1 MQLADRGGLPV
12 RRHRFQVISSSEVI
26 PKKTIVSCE
35 TVAGYVG
42 VDLTRSICSDEVIWS
57 VSKMQKQI
65 TSKASGWNR
74 NLCNIWA
81 ANEDRSNC
89 NLCNIM
95 AANEDRS
102 MAR

>member
-65 TSKASGWNR
+65 TSKR
-74 NLCNIWA
+74 DQLD
-81 ANEDRSNC
+81 ELDR

-102 MAR
+102 MVRCAR

>member
-57 VSKMQKQI
+57 DSKMQKQI
-65 TSKASGWNR
+65 TSKRDQLDELAASGKKNVNSNYTCEASKLR
-74 NLCNIWA
+74 MKIA
-81 ANEDRSNC
+81 AW
-89 NLCNIM
+89 
-95 AANEDRS
+95 
-102 MAR
+102 